1 MKVSTGGHLEK
12 SAMDFRT
19 ASKCAL
25 ASLKPK
31 GKKRG
36 VKSLFFD
43 STINLFFV
51 TFFLAFLKISHD
63 AKSTDRISQLLE
75 IETSKKCQLNLLKL
89 DFLTILK
96 QRKIG
101 LSNWCNK
108 ILLALKREKQF
119 VVVKEERRQMLAVR
133 LGNVMTTPY
142 LLLGTEQI
150 GGLLSLTFKGEL
162 RME

>member
-1 MKVSTGGHLEK
+1 MRNPLTG
-12 SAMDFRT
+12 
-19 ASKCAL
+19 
-25 ASLKPK
+25 
-31 GKKRG
+31 
-36 VKSLFFD
+36 
-43 STINLFFV
+43 
-51 TFFLAFLKISHD
+51 FLNFLKL
-63 AKSTDRISQLLE
+63 KRQ
-75 IETSKKCQLNLLKL
+75 KKYQLNLLKL
-89 DFLTILK
+89 DFLTIL
-96 QRKIG
+96 RLRIIG